1 VSSIQSPLSLT
12 ASVLERKKQSRNKY
26 TSSDAVRMVVVNGL
40 KPTEALRACL
50 NPCSRQRLSY
60 LLAKVGDNE
69 LHFEQMHNDTLPVL
83 LDNSFEDVVSSLTP
97 NSIETISTSK
107 ESVQPNTP
115 PNKNRSSCRVSD
127 KKKGAPVDLSSP
139 ISNRTQDSAVVS
151 LISTE
156 GLSSCSRVRRST
168 TMISKERA
176 ILNKRKREEESVYNI
191 ALTAAIRRF
200 SFANEMKLANKT
212 FESCR
217 NIVSEINIKYLSNFE
232 HKITRTTLQRYFK
245 KGWDKQ
251 ARKGPPSKISKVL
264 IEAIVLHV
272 GMKQVSGT
280 GEAKAKDIMSIISAA
295 VKNTKHQ
302 DSVNVK
308 YAYEKIRLIEA
319 ERMQNSSI
327 RGVEDIRCQW
337 TTYEKLNQWFDD
349 AKPVLLKYKF
359 AEDRK
364 VMLNIMNF
372 YCLFICS

>member
-1 VSSIQSPLSLT
+1 
-12 ASVLERKKQSRNKY
+12 
-26 TSSDAVRMVVVNGL
+26 
-40 KPTEALRACL
+40 
-50 NPCSRQRLSY
+50 
-60 LLAKVGDNE
+60 
-69 LHFEQMHNDTLPVL
+69 
-83 LDNSFEDVVSSLTP
+83 
-97 NSIETISTSK
+97 
-107 ESVQPNTP
+107 
-115 PNKNRSSCRVSD
+115 
-127 KKKGAPVDLSSP
+127 
-139 ISNRTQDSAVVS
+139 
-151 LISTE
+151 
-156 GLSSCSRVRRST
+156 
-168 TMISKERA
+168 MISKERA

-191 ALTAAIRRF
+191 ALAAAIKRF
-200 SFANEMKLANKT
+200 SFANEMKLANKY

-217 NIVSEINIKYLSNFE
+217 TIVSEINLKYLSNFE

-302 DSVNVK
+302 DSVNVQ
-308 YAYEKIRLIEA
+308 YAYERIRLSEA

-364 VMLNIMNF
+364 VMFNIMNF